1 MSAPAQAG
9 QTLIVGFGAYS
20 WEGYMPD
27 DGLTEVPGNENA
39 EEIDDIHGNPR
50 TKIRSGAYIDV
61 SGTVTIDDTD
71 PATALYSILP
81 GSIIE
86 MTAPGDAAPVTYEV
100 QEWVPAAARL
110 AVKVNFRLRKDAID
124 YSA

>member
-9 QTLIVGFGAYS
+9 QTLIVGFGEYS
-20 WEGYMPD
+20 WTGYMPD
-27 DGLTEVPGNENA
+27 DGLTEVTGYENE
-39 EEIDDIHGNPR
+39 EEVDDLNGNPR
-50 TKIRSGAYIDV
+50 TKIRSGEYIDV
-61 SGTVTIDDTD
+61 SGAVTIDDTD
-71 PATALYSILP
+71 PATALYTILP

-86 MTAPGDAAPVTYEV
+86 MTAPGDAAPVSYEV
-100 QEWVPAAARL
+100 QEWTPSAARL